1 MCLTTCALAQTF
13 ETVASSAVY
22 AVGLYVDPKAAK
34 KLLSSKQA
42 DISAVQGIP
51 EQAVFDGAHTL
62 VSQLITLYR
71 CARVVRILVKDIGS
85 KCLSFLNSLK
95 QAYDPSGQRRVV
107 LKRSN
112 SVGHTL
118 SSRHTTHIAYGSSL
132 LA

>member
-1 MCLTTCALAQTF
+1 VTTCALAQTF

-22 AVGLYVDPKAAK
+22 AVGLYVDAK

-95 QAYDPSGQRRVV
+95 QAYDPSGQRRIV

>member
-1 MCLTTCALAQTF
+1 VCLTTCALAQTF

-62 VSQLITLYR
+62 ALHLQPINYIVQV
-71 CARVVRILVKDIGS
+71 CQG
-85 KCLSFLNSLK
+85 C
-95 QAYDPSGQRRVV
+95 QDPG
-107 LKRSN
+107 KR
-112 SVGHTL
+112 HWF
-118 SSRHTTHIAYGSSL
+118 
-132 LA
+132 